1 MGYAVTYRS
10 TRRVDRDKAVA
21 VDQAATVLTHGRT
34 WLSCE
39 PVHIRRDPDGHLSG
53 LSKPAFQVDPS
64 DAASAAE
71 EGLPD
76 GTTRDVLEILCQ
88 LSREHEIDWEIGD
101 DYRRPIGYIRKGVAD
116 AKVVGLMEVLASVRE
131 SLEGPERA
139 LDEDAGGHFLRPTRG
154 DAEGVTAEE
163 GAGDDEDDDGPP
175 ILPFRPKGG

>member
-1 MGYAVTYRS
+1 VTYRS
-10 TRRVDRDKAVA
+10 TRRVNRDKAVA

-39 PVHIRRDPDGHLSG
+39 PVGFRRDPDGHLSG
-53 LSKPAFQVDPS
+53 SSKPAFQVDPS

-76 GTTRDVLEILCQ
+76 GTTRDVLDILCQ
-88 LSREHEIDWEIGD
+88 LSREHDIDWEIGD

-116 AKVVGLMEVLASVRE
+116 AKVAEMMEVLAGLRDIF
-131 SLEGPERA
+131 EGPEHT
-139 LDEDAGGHFLRPTRG
+139 LDEDAGGHFLRPAPG
-154 DAEGVTAEE
+154 DTEDVTAEE
-163 GAGDDEDDDGPP
+163 GAGDDEDEDGPP